1 MNTAQSEL
9 LVDNRQDVVWLT
21 FNRPQKANALSLPL
35 LTDFA
40 HALADAAQRP
50 DVRAVVV
57 TGAGERTF
65 SAGADLSRPAENVEA
80 YLAQRRAQ
88 FAAALLALLDF
99 GKPLVAAING
109 AACGAGMMIALLC
122 DAVIASDA
130 ARFSLPEINKG
141 LPALPGVAIVKDR
154 YGSALAADLVLS
166 GRWMAADEARLR
178 GVVKEVVPYDQ
189 LAASAQKVALAL
201 GAYDAHAFAADKQLL
216 NRSLKT
222 DLAAALHASAKFHGA
237 VDGNADKS

>member
-1 MNTAQSEL
+1 MNTSTSEL
-9 LVDNRQDVVWLT
+9 LVDQQQGVFWLT

-35 LTDFA
+35 LTEFTR
-40 HALADAAQRP
+40 ALADAAARD
-50 DVRAVVV
+50 DVRAVIV

-80 YLAQRRAQ
+80 YIAQRRTQ
-88 FAAALLALLDF
+88 FAAALQALLDF
-99 GKPLVAAING
+99 GKPVVAAVNG

-122 DAVIASDA
+122 DAVIASDT

-166 GRWMAADEARLR
+166 GRWMAADEARVR
-178 GVVKEVVPYDQ
+178 GVVRQVVQ
-189 LAASAQKVALAL
+189 LGELAASAQKIAVEL
-201 GAYDAHAFAADKQLL
+201 GAFDAHAFAANKQLL

-222 DLAAALHASAKFHGA
+222 DLAAALHESAKFHGH
-237 VDGNADKS
+237 ADKS

>member
-1 MNTAQSEL
+1 MNTGPSEL
-9 LVDNRQDVVWLT
+9 LVDHQGVAWLT

-35 LTDFA
+35 LTEFTQ
-40 HALADAAQRP
+40 ALADAAGRH

-80 YLAQRRAQ
+80 YVAQRRAQ
-88 FAAALLALLDF
+88 FAASLLALLDF
-99 GKPLVAAING
+99 GKPVVAAVNG

-166 GRWMAADEARLR
+166 GRWMAADEARAR
-178 GVVKEVVPYDQ
+178 GVVKEVVPHAE

-216 NRSLKT
+216 NCTLKT
-222 DLAAALHASAKFHGA
+222 ALAAALHASAEFHGH
-237 VDGNADKS
+237 ADKN